1 LLVGSVPEAL
11 WGRLFALFRTFIIA
25 VTLHGDSVSVWFRFD
40 AKTQKCLWDR
50 TSAYHYTILF
60 VVVGLL
66 LPFVVTVIS
75 YWRIFVHIQRV
86 RKRVLLSQFQARP
99 PDIANKT
106 RMQWRSEGCGPH
118 RAALV
123 RGGKRA
129 KIVFL
134 MHVKIQIVISYAFAC
149 NENKALQLQCVPI
162 LSIIGSLAA
171 PRFDFVGIT
180 PILCRGRSIPNIS
193 PFFP

>member
-1 LLVGSVPEAL
+1 MLVGSVPEAL

-50 TSAYHYTILF
+50 TSAHHYTILF

-86 RKRVLLSQFQARP
+86 KKRVLLSQFQARP

-106 RMQWRSEGCGPH
+106 RMQWRSEGV
-118 RAALV
+118 RAAPGGTCQGRQTGENCFFLNAREYSDCNFICVCVQWKQSFTAAV
-123 RGGKRA
+123 RTYPQYHW
-129 KIVFL
+129 VFGCAPVRL
-134 MHVKIQIVISYAFAC
+134 CWYYANF
-149 NENKALQLQCVPI
+149 VSGPI
-162 LSIIGSLAA
+162 Y
-171 PRFDFVGIT
+171 T
-180 PILCRGRSIPNIS
+180 EY
-193 PFFP
+193 